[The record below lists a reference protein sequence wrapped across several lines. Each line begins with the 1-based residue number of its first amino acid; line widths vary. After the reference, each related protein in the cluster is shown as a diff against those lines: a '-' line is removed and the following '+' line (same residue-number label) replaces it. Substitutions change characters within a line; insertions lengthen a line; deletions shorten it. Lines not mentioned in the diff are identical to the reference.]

1 MKTYFWLLSSIGG
14 VFDWVVGTQA
24 DADREA
30 ASREEHTVVHSRYAT
45 VAEATMAYQQFA
57 SLN

>member
-1 MKTYFWLLSSIGG
+1 MKTNFWLLSSIGG
-14 VFDWVVGTQA
+14 IWDWVIGTRA

-30 ASREEHTVVHSRYAT
+30 ASREEHTIVHSSYAT
-45 VAEATMAYQQFA
+45 VAEAMMAYQQFA